1 MKFCNIANLYI
12 VPLLTCWTLYRE
24 VHTEV
29 LTGDQISLTVDV
41 NFLIG
46 PWEIKKKKKIIH
58 VYLIPRLS
66 VTATLEKWNIS
77 ATLKDFGF
85 KSTCRIRFKSIG
97 TFRPSAL
104 DLSIYIET
112 TYFLGKQ
119 LDGIFS

>member
-24 VHTEV
+24 VHTGV

-41 NFLIG
+41 NILIG

-66 VTATLEKWNIS
+66 VTATFRKN
-77 ATLKDFGF
+77 
-85 KSTCRIRFKSIG
+85 G
-97 TFRPSAL
+97 TFPPPWK
-104 DLSIYIET
+104 T
-112 TYFLGKQ
+112 LGLKARAVFV
-119 LDGIFS
+119 LKV